1 VANVLCVIELCD
13 GRALPVSL
21 EALGQARRVST
32 ELGATLYAVVALA
45 RAPSYGEDDLIVQLA
60 AHGADKVV
68 IATDETLGG
77 GDDLRWGTHGGP
89 LGAACDLLSPSLLL
103 FGQTPP
109 AREVAAR
116 AAARMGAAFLVDA
129 WVEAA
134 DGKLQLW
141 QGSGRDAFA
150 LLDGELEFAV
160 VATLPP
166 GRYMPAESDDEAEV
180 EVITTAGRPADFDEL
195 GWQIDSRPRALII
208 TDGWQHVQAAETLAG
223 ALGGRVSEPDKAPPE
238 ARLAITL
245 GPPCPAADT
254 RVRLGD
260 GNGDADF
267 VVPGDAD
274 AVAAELARALN
285 GGHR

>member
-1 VANVLCVIELCD
+1 VANVLCVVELCD

-21 EALGQARRVST
+21 EVLGQARRVST
-32 ELGATLYAVVALA
+32 ELGATLYAVVALP

-77 GDDLRWGTHGGP
+77 ADDLRWGTHGGP

-116 AAARMGAAFLVDA
+116 AAARLGAAFLIDA
-129 WVEAA
+129 WVEARA
-134 DGKLQLW
+134 GRLSLW
-141 QGSGRDAFA
+141 QGAGREAA
-150 LLDGELEFAV
+150 MLDGELEFPV

-166 GRYMPAESDDEAEV
+166 GRYLPAKSDDEAEV
-180 EVITTAGRPADFDEL
+180 EVITTAGRPGDFDEL
-195 GWQIDSRPRALII
+195 GWQLDSRPRALVIN
-208 TDGWQHVQAAETLAG
+208 DGWQHTDVADKLAR
-223 ALGGRVSEPDKAPPE
+223 ALGGRASEPDKTSAT
-238 ARLAITL
+238 RLAITL
-245 GPPCPAADT
+245 GPPCSTGDT

-260 GNGDADF
+260 GDGDADF
-267 VVPGDAD
+267 VVPGD
-274 AVAAELARALN
+274 VEVIAAELLRALD
-285 GGHR
+285 GGRG